1 MSSLFEYM
9 DCCFIFKEI
18 ETSLSVVL
26 EDASKLFLNRLY
38 INDDSFEL
46 FSLIVPST
54 WYHLYDYGLEDIPLW
69 NTDTAY

>member
-38 INDDSFEL
+38 INDDSFES

-54 WYHLYDYGLEDIPLW
+54 
-69 NTDTAY
+69 

>member
-1 MSSLFEYM
+1 MVSINSKAVKYFAKIEY
-9 DCCFIFKEI
+9 DNNHELQIPLLGYLDF
-18 ETSLSVVL
+18 
-26 EDASKLFLNRLY
+26 D
-38 INDDSFEL
+38 NDYSYAPNDK

>member
-1 MSSLFEYM
+1 M
-9 DCCFIFKEI
+9 
-18 ETSLSVVL
+18 SLSVVL